1 MRVDVEPAFRE
12 SHFLFPTIWTGLTVP
27 VRSEKFGNDSID
39 VACHNVFRTGVYMFE
54 PTLPLYPPHLFAA
67 CHGLG
72 QVCCPPPGPPPGHG
86 CQGAPLLH
94 GRRLLSQG
102 YRVRLLRKAARSRKL
117 ETPSWRPALAR
128 GCPAQKVRNSV
139 LAPCSC
145 AGPPGPESWKRHLGA
160 RFLRRA
166 ARSRKLE
173 TQFGR
178 PGFAQGRPAQTVGN
192 IVLAPGSGAESPG
205 PGSWKQ
211 RLGAQFLR
219 RAARSRKLKTQFWRQ
234 GFAQGRPAQKVETTV
249 LVPGSCA
256 GQPGPESWKHSL
268 GAQPLRRAARS
279 RKLETPSWRP
289 VLAQCRPAQKVGNTV
304 LGDRVL
310 RRAARSRKLETS
322 SWRPVLAQGRPVQK
336 VGNAVLAPGFCAGPP
351 GPESW
356 KHRLG
361 AQLLRWVVRPRNFET
376 ASWSPGLARGR
387 PVQKVGNSVVAP
399 SSCAGPPGRESWKQ
413 RLGAQFLRRV
423 ARPRKLETRFW
434 RQGFA
439 QGRPVQ
445 KVGNTVLAPRSWL
458 VRGASC
464 LGSPHE
470 RLCARCGRICAAKG
484 AVARFECL
492 FPGAV
497 CKAWAC
503 QIRLHTTHPFFP

>member
-117 ETPSWRPALAR
+117 ETQSWRPALAR

-166 ARSRKLE
+166 ARSRQLE

-219 RAARSRKLKTQFWRQ
+219 RAARSRKLKTQFRRQ

-256 GQPGPESWKHSL
+256 GQPGPESWKHSVGRPGFAQGRPVQKVGNIVL
-268 GAQPLRRAARS
+268 APSSCAGSPGPESWKRSVGARVLRRAARS

-289 VLAQCRPAQKVGNTV
+289 GLGWCEGRAALGRHTSDFAQGVAAFAP
-304 LGDRVL
+304 L
-310 RRAARSRKLETS
+310 RARSRGS
-322 SWRPVLAQGRPVQK
+322 SA
-336 VGNAVLAPGFCAGPP
+336 C
-351 GPESW
+351 
-356 KHRLG
+356 
-361 AQLLRWVVRPRNFET
+361 
-376 ASWSPGLARGR
+376 SPGLSARH
-387 PVQKVGNSVVAP
+387 
-399 SSCAGPPGRESWKQ
+399 GP
-413 RLGAQFLRRV
+413 
-423 ARPRKLETRFW
+423 ARYACTPHTRF
-434 RQGFA
+434 
-439 QGRPVQ
+439 P
-445 KVGNTVLAPRSWL
+445 L
-458 VRGASC
+458 
-464 LGSPHE
+464 E
-470 RLCARCGRICAAKG
+470 
-484 AVARFECL
+484 AVT
-492 FPGAV
+492 
-497 CKAWAC
+497 KAWAW
-503 QIRLHTTHPFFP
+503 HTRSQNTRVNF